1 MPLPSLR
8 ELHFGHLDATEEAID
23 EPELLLDGF
32 YDYRQAAFGI
42 TTGRAWLL
50 LGPKGAGKSAVL
62 EHIRLSWASRWDHFF
77 SAWDLASFP
86 VNDVTNLQID
96 QAAGPA
102 RNQTAWEF
110 VLLLRVIDSLRVDE
124 GLRAPASFGHVVKEL
139 NTAGLLRGD
148 WARKVAQWS
157 KQRMTFD
164 AKIIGVEVE
173 RDMRRVTALEVT
185 EALKAEIRKLQ
196 TSSRHAIALDGLDS
210 FFFEAEDEWASL
222 TGLTQAAK
230 NLNREFRQA
239 ELPINIVAAMRSDIF
254 DVLPGAETNKLK
266 PHSVHL
272 DWSAGGIGSKNHL
285 WLLATK
291 KAQVKR
297 PEVTNLV
304 KQYFATEVAIGPHSE
319 MAEYLL
325 DNTRLL
331 PRDLI
336 ALLTYIQQ
344 NYRGNRH
351 LPEGNAKT
359 AVQQYAEEYFVGE
372 IFDNLAGV
380 LPSGSAR
387 KVASFRD
394 ALRTLPT
401 RRFDFGYLEAELTGE
416 LDRSEI
422 RALLKQMFE
431 TGGVGVRNPS
441 GFRDYTDFVFR
452 KVSGAGFTTRYE
464 FILHDALTRAW
475 NRPWS

>member
-1 MPLPSLR
+1 MPQPPLR
-8 ELHFGHLDATEEAID
+8 ELHFGHLDASEEAVD
-23 EPELLLDGF
+23 EPHLLRDGF
-32 YDYRQAAFGI
+32 YDYREAGFGI
-42 TTGRAWLL
+42 QTGRAWLI

-62 EHIRLSWASRWDHFF
+62 EHIRLTWEPRWDRFF
-77 SAWDLASFP
+77 SSWNLASFP
-86 VNDVTNLQID
+86 VNDVTSLQID

-102 RNQTAWEF
+102 RNQAAWEF
-110 VLLLRVIDSLRVDE
+110 LLLLRVIDSLNKDT
-124 GLRAPASFGHVVKEL
+124 GLSAPSSFGKIVKEL
-139 NTAGLLRGD
+139 NKAGLLEGD

-164 AKIIGVEVE
+164 AKIIGGEAE
-173 RDMRRVTALEVT
+173 RTVRSVTALEVS
-185 EALKAEIRKLQ
+185 EALRSEIKQ
-196 TSSRHAIALDGLDS
+196 VSTDNRHIVALDGLDS

-222 TGLTQAAK
+222 SGLTQALK
-230 NLNREFRQA
+230 DLNRQFREWQ
-239 ELPINIVAAMRSDIF
+239 LPVTLVAAMRSDIF

-266 PHSVHL
+266 PASVHL
-272 DWSAGGIGSKNHL
+272 DWSAGGIGGQNHL
-285 WLLATK
+285 WALATK
-291 KAQVKR
+291 KAQVTR

-304 KQYFATEVAIGPHSE
+304 KQYFNAPIAIGPHTE
-319 MAEYLL
+319 MAEFFL
-325 DNTRLL
+325 DHTRLL

-336 ALLTYIQQ
+336 ALLGFAQRAYGGVKQ
-344 NYRGNRH
+344 
-351 LPEGNAKT
+351 LPEGNAKL

-380 LPSGSAR
+380 LPFGSAR

-394 ALRTLPT
+394 ALRTVPT
-401 RRFDFGYLEAELTGE
+401 RRFDFSYLEQELEGE
-416 LDRSEI
+416 LEKSEI

-441 GFRDYTDFVFR
+441 GYRDYTDFVFR

>member
-1 MPLPSLR
+1 MPQPPLK
-8 ELHFGHLDATEEAID
+8 ELHFGHLDASEEAID
-23 EPELLLDGF
+23 EPDLLMGGF
-32 YDYRQAAFGI
+32 YDYREAAFGI
-42 TTGRAWLL
+42 TTGRAWLI

-62 EHIRLSWASRWDHFF
+62 EHIRLSWAGRWDHFF
-77 SAWDLASFP
+77 SAWNLASFP
-86 VNDVTNLQID
+86 VNDVTALQID

-102 RNQTAWEF
+102 RNQAAWEF
-110 VLLLRVIDSLRVDE
+110 LLLLRVIDSLNSDE
-124 GLRAPASFGHVVKEL
+124 GLRAPASFGRLVKEL
-139 NTAGLLRGD
+139 NKAGLLQGD

-164 AKIIGVEVE
+164 AKVIGGEAE
-173 RDMRRVTALEVT
+173 RDVRKVTALEVS
-185 EALKAEIRKLQ
+185 EALKAEMRQ
-196 TSSRHAIALDGLDS
+196 VRTESRHLIALDGLDS

-222 TGLTQAAK
+222 SGLTQAIK
-230 NLNREFRQA
+230 DLNRNLRQWA
-239 ELPINIVAAMRSDIF
+239 LPVNIVAAMRSDIF

-272 DWSAGGIGSKNHL
+272 DWSAGGIGGQNHL
-285 WLLATK
+285 WALATK
-291 KAQVKR
+291 KAQVTR

-304 KQYFATEVAIGPHSE
+304 KQYFNAPIAIGPHTE
-319 MAEYLL
+319 MAEFLL

-331 PRDLI
+331 PRDMI
-336 ALLTYIQQ
+336 ALLGFAQR
-344 NYRGNRH
+344 NYGGSKQM
-351 LPEGNAKT
+351 PEDNAKA

-380 LPSGSAR
+380 LPLGSAR

-401 RRFDFGYLEAELTGE
+401 RRFDFAYLETELQGE
-416 LDRSEI
+416 LERNEV
-422 RALLKQMFE
+422 RALLRQMFE

-441 GFRDYTDFVFR
+441 GYRDYTDFVFR
-452 KVSGAGFTTRYE
+452 KVSGAGFTIRYE
-464 FILHDALTRAW
+464 FILHDALVRAW